1 MIHLTHITLHNGVK
15 IPAIGLGTFRA
26 KDNEAYQATLHALKV
41 GYRHIDTA
49 AIYRNEEEVGRA
61 IKDSKV
67 PRNDI
72 FVTSKLWNTDQGYES
87 AKAALQATLD
97 RLALDYLDLYLI
109 HWPKTYEKAADS
121 WRAME
126 EMYQAGLLKSI
137 GVSNFLFH
145 HIEHLLETANIT
157 PMVNQVETHLF
168 VQNQKLYD
176 FCMAQGIYLEAYAP
190 LASHEI
196 EKLLADETLQ
206 AMAKAKGCTIPQIAL
221 KYQLDR
227 NIIIIPKSAT
237 PSRIEEN
244 LNILDITF
252 TDEER
257 EILKG
262 LNNGRKFFP
271 DPDNIAF

>member
-1 MIHLTHITLHNGVK
+1 MKIITLHNGVE

-26 KDNEAYQATLHALKV
+26 KDQEAYQATLHALKV

-49 AIYRNEEEVGRA
+49 AIYQNEEEVGKA
-61 IKDSKV
+61 IKDSGV
-67 PRNDI
+67 PREEI
-72 FVTSKLWNTDQGYES
+72 FVTSKLWNTDQGYAE
-87 AKAALQATLD
+87 AKAAYQASLD
-97 RLALDYLDLYLI
+97 RLGLDYLDLYLI
-109 HWPKTYEKAADS
+109 HWPKTYAKAAAS
-121 WRAME
+121 WKAFEELYDAGKVRA
-126 EMYQAGLLKSI
+126 I

-145 HIEHLLETANIT
+145 HIEHLLETAKIV

-176 FCMAQGIYLEAYAP
+176 FCMEKGIYLEGYAP

-196 EKLLADETLQ
+196 AKLLENETLQ
-206 AMAKAKGCTIPQIAL
+206 AMAEAKGCSIPQIAL

-227 NIIIIPKSAT
+227 DIIIIPKSGN
-237 PSRIEEN
+237 PKRIEEN
-244 LNILDITF
+244 LNIMDITF
-252 TDEER
+252 TDEEI
-257 EILKG
+257 ETLKG

>member
-1 MIHLTHITLHNGVK
+1 MIFLKDITLHNGVK

-26 KDNEAYQATLHALKV
+26 KENDAYEATLHALKV

-49 AIYRNEEEVGRA
+49 AIYDNEEEVGRA
-61 IKDSKV
+61 IKDSNV
-67 PRNDI
+67 PRDEI
-72 FVTSKLWNTDQGYES
+72 FVTSKLWNTEQGYES
-87 AKAALQATLD
+87 AKAAYQASLD
-97 RLALDYLDLYLI
+97 RLGLDYLDLYLI
-109 HWPKTYEKAADS
+109 HWPKTYEKAAAT
-121 WRAME
+121 WKAFEELYEAKKVRA
-126 EMYQAGLLKSI
+126 I

-145 HIEHLLETANIT
+145 HIEHLLETAKIV

-168 VQNQKLYD
+168 VQNKKLYD
-176 FCMAQGIYLEAYAP
+176 FCMGLGIYLEGYAP

-196 EKLLADETLQ
+196 EKLLANETLQ
-206 AMAKAKGCTIPQIAL
+206 AMAEAKGCTIPQIAL

-227 NIIIIPKSAT
+227 DIIIIPKSKT

-244 LNILDITF
+244 LNLSDITF
-252 TDEER
+252 TEEER
-257 EILKG
+257 EALAG

>member
-1 MIHLTHITLHNGVK
+1 MKDITLHNGVQ

-26 KDNEAYQATLHALKV
+26 KESEAYEATLHALKV

-49 AIYRNEEEVGRA
+49 AIYQNEEEVGQA

-67 PRNDI
+67 PRAEI

-87 AKAALQATLD
+87 AKAAYQASLD
-97 RLALDYLDLYLI
+97 RLGLDYLDLYLI
-109 HWPKTYEKAADS
+109 HWPKTYELAAES
-121 WRAME
+121 WRAFE
-126 EMYQAGLLKSI
+126 DLYDAKKVRAI

-145 HIEHLLETANIT
+145 HIEHLLETAKIV

-168 VQNQKLYD
+168 VQNQKLYT
-176 FCMAQGIYLEAYAP
+176 FCMDQGIYLEAYAP

-196 EKLLADETLQ
+196 AKLLANETLQ
-206 AMAKAKGCTIPQIAL
+206 EMAQAKGCTVPQIAL
-221 KYQLDR
+221 KYQLERD
-227 NIIIIPKSAT
+227 IIIIPKSAT

-244 LNILDITF
+244 LNLSDISF
-252 TDEER
+252 TEDEFET
-257 EILKG
+257 LKN

-271 DPDNIAF
+271 DPDNIQF